1 MRFACTMKNAATVTT
16 QKTSPYW
23 LKTKNITLKF
33 DIREGVEGILTHTPI
48 TQIIKIKLRTGK
60 FSFNLY
66 IIFRN
71 IRSSLI

>member
-1 MRFACTMKNAATVTT
+1 MALSGGDLPERLILTAHACE
-16 QKTSPYW
+16 W
-23 LKTKNITLKF
+23 DL
-33 DIREGVEGILTHTPI
+33 ILTHTPI